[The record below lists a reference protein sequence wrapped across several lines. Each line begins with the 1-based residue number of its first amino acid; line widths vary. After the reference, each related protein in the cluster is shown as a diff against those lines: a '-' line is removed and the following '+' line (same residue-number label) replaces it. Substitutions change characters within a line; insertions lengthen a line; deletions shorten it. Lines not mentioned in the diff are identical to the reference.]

1 MKFLLT
7 AVTLFFATLCNA
19 QLISVFYLKNNG
31 KYVDK
36 LDSADYVRMIN
47 TPDSGSALF
56 NVFEYY
62 KNGQNKS
69 IGKSTKINPPRYVG
83 QYVSFYP
90 SGKRESNYR
99 YQDGA
104 LVGNA
109 YDYYPNGKIYRI
121 IKYPDSLVR
130 GDNHFV
136 NNYLI
141 TANLDSAGNAQV
153 TDGQGYYK
161 GFNSKFA
168 YVDEEGPVKDGKRD
182 GTWKG
187 LDKNLKLTFTE
198 TYKDNQLLSGTATDS
213 TGTITTYTGSRMT
226 SPKFNGGDAA
236 FGRYL
241 GSHIIYPDDARR
253 NDIEG
258 IVVLQFVIEKDG
270 KVTNVQVQKSVSK
283 SLDEEAERVIRN
295 SPKWIPGTRFGKPVR
310 VSYAV
315 PINFALR

>member
-1 MKFLLT
+1 MKLIFTLS
-7 AVTLFFATLCNA
+7 LFFAVLACYA
-19 QLISVFYLKNNG
+19 QENVYFLKNNG

-36 LDSADYVRMIN
+36 VDSADYIRIVKP
-47 TPDSGSALF
+47 PDSGSTLF
-56 NVFEYY
+56 NVTEYY
-62 KNGQNKS
+62 KAGKVKS
-69 IGKSTKINPPRYVG
+69 IGKSAKINPPRYIG
-83 QYVSFYP
+83 QYISFYP

-104 LVGNA
+104 PVGNA

-141 TANLDSAGNAQV
+141 TANLDSTGNAQV

-198 TYKDNQLLSGTATDS
+198 TYQDNQLLSGTATDS

-226 SPKFNGGDAA
+226 SPKFNGGDVA

-241 GSHIIYPDDARR
+241 GSHIIYPDDARK

-270 KVTNVQVQKSVSK
+270 KITNVQVQKSVSK
-283 SLDEEAERVIRN
+283 SLDVEAERVIRN

-310 VSYAV
+310 VTYAV